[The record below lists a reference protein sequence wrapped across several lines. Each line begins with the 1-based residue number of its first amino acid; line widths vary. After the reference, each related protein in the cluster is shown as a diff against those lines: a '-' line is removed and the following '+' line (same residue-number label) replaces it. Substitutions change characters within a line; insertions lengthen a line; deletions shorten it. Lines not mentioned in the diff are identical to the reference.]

1 MSCSRYAS
9 KSRHEEP
16 VEWFKHIRYSG
27 WKELLCGVPQG
38 SVLGPL
44 LFNIYINDL
53 FYLFINTHPT
63 NFADDTTLSA
73 CDVKLEDLLHSL
85 EDDTLTAILWFDNNF
100 MKLNQ
105 GKCHFLT
112 SGTIEQ
118 LWVRVGDE
126 MIWESK
132 AEKLLG
138 MTVDKNLK
146 FDDHLTNLCK
156 KACSKVSALA
166 RIVKILPFHK
176 RHLILKTFIES
187 QFSYCPLV
195 WMFCSRKVNRKIN
208 HLHARALRL
217 VYDDY
222 TSSFD
227 ELLCKDKSLSF
238 HHRNIHL
245 VAIEIFKAKNNLS
258 PPFMKDIF
266 VSSET
271 RETRAGDKIA
281 RPNVNKVNSGERSLS
296 SFGAIIW
303 NTMLPK
309 KLKLCADIETFKLSL
324 NSWIPEN
331 CLCVLCK
338 KWVSGVGYVDL
349 YE

>member
-1 MSCSRYAS
+1 MLLNYLSDRWQRT
-9 KSRHEEP
+9 KINTT
-16 VEWFKHIRYSG
+16 FSG

-73 CDVKLEDLLHSL
+73 CDVRLEDLLHNL
-85 EDDTLTAILWFDNNF
+85 EDDTLSAILWFDNNF

-132 AEKLLG
+132 VEKLLG
-138 MTVDKNLK
+138 MTVDKKLK

-156 KACSKVSALA
+156 KAGSKVSALA
-166 RIVKILPFHK
+166 RIVKILPFH
-176 RHLILKTFIES
+176 RRRLILKTFIES
-187 QFSYCPLV
+187 QYSYCPLV
-195 WMFCSRKVNRKIN
+195 WMFCSRKMNRKIN
-208 HLHARALRL
+208 HIHARALRL

-245 VAIEIFKAKNNLS
+245 VAIEIYKAKNNLS
-258 PPFMKDIF
+258 PPFMKEIF
-266 VSSET
+266 VSSKT

-281 RPNVNKVNSGERSLS
+281 RPNVNKLNSGERTLS

-303 NTMLPK
+303 NTMIPK
-309 KLKLCADIETFKLSL
+309 KLKLCADLESNFH
-324 NSWIPEN
+324 
-331 CLCVLCK
+331 
-338 KWVSGVGYVDL
+338 
-349 YE
+349 